1 MGLGRV
7 DEGLRGGVFC
17 DQVGPLKAELNN
29 LDAGHWTR
37 LFWRLLGWL
46 VVFRLVFLGFFVG
59 SVDLAGDEAYYW
71 DWGRQPDWGYYS
83 KPPLIGWL
91 MTVVG
96 ALGFGSFGT
105 EVAVRAMSLL
115 IGTLS
120 LVVLHALVR
129 RLFDERAALVT
140 VLLVVLTPAN
150 AALNLFLTID
160 APLVLLWSGA
170 LLLFWRAAERPGAWG
185 RWLALGGVI
194 GLGVLS
200 KQMMLVFPVLMLL
213 WAGLSKGDRG
223 LFGRAGF
230 WVAMLLG
237 VAALTPVLWWNQ
249 QHNWITLEHTKHHF
263 NVDANSVADHL
274 GEFLL
279 FPVLQALLYTPVTWV
294 LLMGVLW
301 KVWRGWRRLERP
313 ALFLAVFSALPLAP
327 FFVLA
332 LRQEVNPNW
341 PAVFYIGLFGLLG
354 AWFSGALFEG
364 LSGAWRL
371 RTLVVAGVF
380 AVATYL
386 LPLLIDVTGAQGR
399 KPVDV
404 FVDLRGWEEAGRQA
418 GAFLDKVPRPEE
430 TLVVVMGHRYNAAH
444 MAFHMPQRPRVYRWE
459 RDGRVMSQ
467 YEVWDAPTD
476 KVGWD
481 ALVIYPDSDIGLARK
496 PLTTHFSS
504 HFREVEVL
512 GEIRVPIGDGKP
524 YSAQVVLCKNM
535 KRWPPPVPAVA
546 PSPQAP

>member
-1 MGLGRV
+1 
-7 DEGLRGGVFC
+7 
-17 DQVGPLKAELNN
+17 
-29 LDAGHWTR
+29 
-37 LFWRLLGWL
+37 
-46 VVFRLVFLGFFVG
+46 
-59 SVDLAGDEAYYW
+59 
-71 DWGRQPDWGYYS
+71 
-83 KPPLIGWL
+83 
-91 MTVVG
+91 
-96 ALGFGSFGT
+96 
-105 EVAVRAMSLL
+105 
-115 IGTLS
+115 
-120 LVVLHALVR
+120 
-129 RLFDERAALVT
+129 
-140 VLLVVLTPAN
+140 
-150 AALNLFLTID
+150 
-160 APLVLLWSGA
+160 
-170 LLLFWRAAERPGAWG
+170 
-185 RWLALGGVI
+185 
-194 GLGVLS
+194 
-200 KQMMLVFPVLMLL
+200 
-213 WAGLSKGDRG
+213 
-223 LFGRAGF
+223 
-230 WVAMLLG
+230 
-237 VAALTPVLWWNQ
+237 
-249 QHNWITLEHTKHHF
+249 
-263 NVDANSVADHL
+263 VADHV

-279 FPVLQALLYTPVTWV
+279 FPALQALLYTPVTWV

-301 KVWRGWRRLERP
+301 KVWRGWRGLGRP

-327 FFVLA
+327 FFMLA

-354 AWFSGALFEG
+354 AWFSGALFGG

-386 LPLLIDVTGAQGR
+386 LPLLIEVTGAQGR

-418 GAFLDKVPRPEE
+418 
-430 TLVVVMGHRYNAAH
+430 
-444 MAFHMPQRPRVYRWE
+444 
-459 RDGRVMSQ
+459 Q